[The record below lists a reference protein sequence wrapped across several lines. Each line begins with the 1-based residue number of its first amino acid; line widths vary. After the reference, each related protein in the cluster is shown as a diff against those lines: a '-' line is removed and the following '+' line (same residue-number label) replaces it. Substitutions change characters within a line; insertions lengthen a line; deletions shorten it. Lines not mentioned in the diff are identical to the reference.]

1 MTDMVRKQIYIT
13 RRQQA
18 LLKHLSLQ
26 LGLSEAEI
34 IRQAIDREAARGKHQ
49 IPASDEQ
56 SWQDALSFMR
66 SLRNRS
72 HLFAEPYR
80 WNREELYE
88 ERTNRYAPK
97 VKDEGN
103 S

>member
-18 LLKHLSLQ
+18 LLKQLSHQ
-26 LGLSEAEI
+26 LGVSEATI
-34 IRQAIDREAARGKHQ
+34 IRQAIDREAAVGRNRL
-49 IPASDEQ
+49 PASDER
-56 SWQDALSFMR
+56 SWQDALHFMR
-66 SLRNRS
+66 SLRGRS

-88 ERTNRYAPK
+88 DRMNRLAPK
-97 VKDEGN
+97 RHEAE
-103 S
+103 